1 MKHINK
7 RNRAK
12 YINKKCVQCKVSLT
26 SLNCYAS
33 SRQQGINTCI
43 SCWRLQNKSR
53 LTIQGKRV
61 KLGNAI
67 HPYYEIYKTE
77 GLVSA
82 YTAMGILTSQTNN
95 NSLEFIKKESIA
107 MFDKISHGE
116 VYIIT
121 NPAWKGWIK
130 IGMAVESKDRLKGY
144 QTSSPLRDYKLRY
157 SKAFLNRRDAE
168 TKAHALCSEHAE
180 QVENEWFKMTIKKAI
195 QLIKNINEE
204 QYEKETA

>member
-1 MKHINK
+1 VKHINK
-7 RNRAK
+7 N
-12 YINKKCVQCKVSLT
+12 CLQCKVELT
-26 SLNCYAS
+26 DLNWYDSTKKQCNY
-33 SRQQGINTCI
+33 TCI
-43 SCWRLQNKSR
+43 SCWGLQNKSR

-61 KLGNAI
+61 QLGNAI
-67 HPYYEIYKTE
+67 HPYHEIYKTK
-77 GLVSA
+77 GVVSA
-82 YTAMGILTSQTNN
+82 YEAMGILTSQTNSN
-95 NSLEFIKKESIA
+95 TLEFIKKESIA

-168 TKAHALCSEHAE
+168 TKAHTLCSEHATE
-180 QVENEWFKMTIKKAI
+180 VENEWFKMPVNKAI
-195 QLIKNINEE
+195 KLIDSITEE
-204 QYEKETA
+204 QNERETA

>member
-7 RNRAK
+7 N
-12 YINKKCVQCKVSLT
+12 CLQCKVKLT
-26 SLNCYAS
+26 DLNWYKS
-33 SRQQGINTCI
+33 SQRTSTHSCI
-43 SCWRLQNKSR
+43 SCWGLQNKSR

-61 KLGNAI
+61 MLGNAI
-67 HPYYEIYKTE
+67 HPYHEIYKTK
-77 GLVSA
+77 GFVAA
-82 YTAMGILTSQTNN
+82 YEAMGILNSQTNS

-121 NPAWKGWIK
+121 NPAWEGWIK

-157 SKAFLNRRDAE
+157 SKTFLNRRDAE
-168 TKAHALCSEHAE
+168 TKAHTLCSEHAD
-180 QVENEWFKMTIKKAI
+180 QVENEWFKMPIKKAI

-204 QYEKETA
+204 QHERETA

>member
-1 MKHINK
+1 MKHIKENCSFCK
-7 RNRAK
+7 VKLNDLNWYETAK
-12 YINKKCVQCKVSLT
+12 KKCYYICMS
-26 SLNCYAS
+26 CY
-33 SRQQGINTCI
+33 G
-43 SCWRLQNKSR
+43 LKNKSR
-53 LTIQGKRV
+53 VTIQGKRV
-61 KLGNAI
+61 QVGNAL
-67 HPYYEIYKTE
+67 HPYYEIYKTN
-77 GLVSA
+77 GVVSA
-82 YTAMGILTSQTNN
+82 YEAMGILTSQTNN

-168 TKAHALCSEHAE
+168 TKAHTLCSEHATE
-180 QVENEWFKMTIKKAI
+180 VENEWFKMPVNKAI
-195 QLIKNINEE
+195 KLIDSITEE
-204 QYEKETA
+204 QNERETA